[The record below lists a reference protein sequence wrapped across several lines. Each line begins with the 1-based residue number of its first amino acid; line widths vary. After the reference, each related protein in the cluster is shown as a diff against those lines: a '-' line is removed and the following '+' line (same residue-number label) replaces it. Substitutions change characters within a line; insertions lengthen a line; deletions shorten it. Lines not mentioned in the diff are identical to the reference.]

1 MKNEL
6 KCCPFCGGK
15 ARMVIAPLMG
25 TRAFICDKCGADVMF
40 YGAEKDTQKAQ
51 RIFPKPLETFSNS
64 HGNIFLRFFPST

>member
-40 YGAEKDTQKAQ
+40 YGAEADTKKAKERWNRRENNEQ
-51 RIFPKPLETFSNS
+51 ADY
-64 HGNIFLRFFPST
+64 